1 MSFKARFRDIP
12 EPIVIK
18 EDVPESVISHEN
30 NDTGMEN
37 DLFLKLSDKI
47 FSVPVWFEYTDD
59 EKLAIIGSFIDAYA
73 SDNKISLSFE
83 EKENCS
89 KMLLAKLYGLGAIDS
104 LLSND
109 EVRYLY
115 IKGEEIYYLDDTENL
130 LKTKPL
136 FVDIEKLCSRLLIAA
151 GVASD
156 RPVLK
161 FSYRN
166 LLITMVRPPVG
177 QYYLLIKKK
186 SREKTDFAYLLE
198 NNKIDE
204 NIYAFF
210 EYLLNAKKNILLS
223 GAFDSG
229 KTSYINSILEFVS
242 NAVLF
247 QNAKV
252 LDVPSY
258 ICETLSEPEFE
269 NLINAVS
276 FSKPDYIL
284 FDLNKGYAF
293 ENFDGGSV
301 STIRAESVFD
311 AVTKISADEMCHRK
325 ITEKQAKAYVAKSFD
340 YIVQLD
346 QDLVIRSVSEFSLNK
361 AGSLVL
367 KEILTYEDG
376 RYSYDFSDL
385 DIQNKDAS
393 TELPDENLPTVELDG
408 SFKSR
413 FHN

>member
-12 EPIVIK
+12 EPIVVK
-18 EDVPESVISHEN
+18 EDVPENVINLKN

-47 FSVPVWFEYTDD
+47 FSVPVWFEYTDV
-59 EKLAIIGSFIDAYA
+59 EKLAIIGSFIDTYV

-89 KMLLAKLYGLGAIDS
+89 KMLLSNLYGLGTIDV

-109 EVRYLY
+109 NVRYLY
-115 IKGEEIYYLDDTENL
+115 IKDGDIYYFDGIENS

-136 FVDIEKLCSRLLIAA
+136 LVDIDKFCSRLLAA
-151 GVASD
+151 SGVNLD

-161 FSYRN
+161 FSYKN
-166 LLITMVRPPVG
+166 LLITMVRPTAG

-186 SREKTDFAYLLE
+186 FREKTDFAYLME

-210 EYLLNAKKNILLS
+210 EYLLNAKKNILIS

-229 KTSYINSILEFVS
+229 KTSYINSILDFVS

-247 QNAKV
+247 QNSKV
-252 LDVPSY
+252 LDLPSY
-258 ICETLSEPEFE
+258 ICESLSEAEFE

-284 FDLNKGYAF
+284 FDLNNGYAF

-311 AVTKISADEMCHRK
+311 AVTRISADEMCHRK

-346 QDLVIRSVSEFSLNK
+346 QDLIIRSVSEFSLNK

-393 TELPDENLPTVELDG
+393 TELPDENLPNVELDE